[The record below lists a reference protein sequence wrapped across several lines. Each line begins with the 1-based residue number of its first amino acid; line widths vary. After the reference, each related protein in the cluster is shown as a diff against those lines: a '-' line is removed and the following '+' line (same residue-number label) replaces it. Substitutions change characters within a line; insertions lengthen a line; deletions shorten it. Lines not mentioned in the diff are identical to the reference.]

1 MKPAAL
7 NPITEDDIAQ
17 FLVHTPDFFD
27 RHAELLATVRLGSPH
42 GVAISR
48 GKT

>member
-17 FLVHTPDFFD
+17 FLVHTPDFID
-27 RHAELLATVRLGSPH
+27 RHANIPAAGLA
-42 GVAISR
+42 
-48 GKT
+48 GKMVWLEKRP